1 MHRKLICTDLDG
13 TLLNTFG
20 RIPALNLHA
29 IRELQ
34 KQGHLFNICTGRI
47 CQSARYYASHFAKE
61 TTVIASGGS
70 IIQMEG
76 RTWYRAEQD
85 RVLLE
90 KIYDIAEQYRT
101 TSTFQSEDTLYI
113 SRRIPEFLTKFGSN
127 KGVPK
132 DHQVIVKPVAGK
144 AEFLENIGTYV
155 FVSLMCL
162 NREKSG
168 RLRAELSTIRG
179 VSVTSPFPGVLD
191 VTTVPVDKGTSI
203 RKLADHFGIPKADI
217 IIFGDGENDLAMTT
231 VAGTSVA
238 MENAVQSMKAK
249 SDRIAPSNDKSGVG
263 VTLMDMFGLQSRY

>member
-1 MHRKLICTDLDG
+1 MDRKLICTDLDG

-29 IRELQ
+29 VREVQ
-34 KQGHLFNICTGRI
+34 RQGHLFNICTGRV
-47 CQSARYYASHFAKE
+47 CQSARYYASHFTEE

-85 RVLLE
+85 RFLLE
-90 KIYDIAEQYRT
+90 RIYDIAELYRT

-113 SRRIPEFLTKFGSN
+113 SRRVPEFLAKFGSN

-132 DHQVIVKPVAGK
+132 AQQVMVKPLAGK
-144 AEFLENIGTYV
+144 TEFLEHIGSYV

-162 NREKSG
+162 NREKTR
-168 RLRAELSTIRG
+168 RLRAELSSIPG
-179 VSVTSPFPGVLD
+179 ISVTSPFAGVLD

-203 RKLADHFGIPKADI
+203 RKLADHFGIPKEDI
-217 IIFGDGENDLAMTT
+217 IIFGDGENDLAMTE
-231 VAGTSVA
+231 VAGTSIA
-238 MENAVQSMKAK
+238 MENAVTRMKER
-249 SDRIAPSNDKSGVG
+249 SDRIAPSNDEAGVG
-263 VTLMDMFGLQSRY
+263 LTLMDMFGIR

>member
-1 MHRKLICTDLDG
+1 MRKKLVCTDLDG
-13 TLLNTFG
+13 TLLNTLG
-20 RIPALNLHA
+20 KIPALNLHA
-29 IRELQ
+29 IREVQ
-34 KQGHLFNICTGRI
+34 RQGHLFNICTGRI
-47 CQSARYYASHFAKE
+47 CQSARYYASHFSEA

-85 RVLLE
+85 RLLLE
-90 KIYDIAEQYRT
+90 RIYDIAEMYRT

-132 DHQVIVKPVAGK
+132 AHQVLVKPFSGK
-144 AEFLENIGTYV
+144 AEFLENIGSYV

-168 RLRAELSTIRG
+168 RLRAELSAISG
-179 VSVTSPFPGVLD
+179 ISVTSPFPGVLD

-203 RKLADHFGIPKADI
+203 RKLADHFGISREDI
-217 IIFGDGENDLAMTT
+217 IIFGDGENDLAMTE
-231 VAGTSVA
+231 VAGTSIA
-238 MENAVQSMKAK
+238 MENAVRSMKEK

-263 VTLMDMFGLQSRY
+263 LTLMDMFGIR